1 MSAQVFYSYVLPG
14 LISLGGIIAIIVMRR
29 RMPRD

>member
-1 MSAQVFYSYVLPG
+1 MSQQVFYSYVLPG
-14 LISLGGIIAIIVMRR
+14 LISLGGLIAIVVLRR